1 MKPPRRKFI
10 LPAKTREELAL
21 RADDLAAKL
30 TEGDLTAGEAADL
43 VSTVIG
49 DALEMAAGMVGAPD
63 KVADLV
69 GKLAKTMATRVA
81 EALKPDP
88 DKLLTKATEAMRAG
102 DFKKARRLM
111 DRAERIQVRQEAPHG
126 NPG

>member
-30 TEGDLTAGEAADL
+30 TEGDLTAAESSDL
-43 VSTVIG
+43 VAAVIG
-49 DALEMAAGMVGAPD
+49 DALEAAAEMAGAPD
-63 KVADLV
+63 KVADTI
-69 GKLAKTMATRVA
+69 GKLGKALATKVA

-88 DKLLTKATEAMRAG
+88 DKLLTKALDAMMAG

-111 DRAERIQVRQEAPHG
+111 DRAERVQARQS
-126 NPG
+126 